1 MVTDRL
7 AAVRLAGRALW
18 ERRGQTLLIILIA
31 ALVNGTVV
39 FAAGY
44 QRQVQET
51 VVDATFATDGPGSA
65 WMLRG
70 SSTSNPGAALPDGW
84 DALFEPPVAG
94 QVAPLSW
101 VTPRYPLG
109 IGGVLSTRSDICAH
123 LVFVTGHCPTGT
135 DEVAVSAA
143 DADRFG
149 IRAGQRVRVQS
160 SISTPV
166 SVTVVA
172 IYRPRDQAEGYWFGN
187 PPTGS
192 SGFDT
197 RDQPRSNPLI
207 TVGDVAAD
215 VPGAQRTLDLR
226 LDRAVADVDRLPAIR
241 EATATLVSTAP
252 RDGIILTT
260 GIPQSL
266 ARIAAERVR
275 AAAGLSLT
283 MAQLTALVVV
293 VVALLASVAIAAER
307 GELGLARLR
316 GLSGRRA
323 GRQTI
328 GRWALAVSLGWLLGW
343 LPAMAALWYVAARL
357 PDGTVPVVAFVPLA
371 AGAALLLM
379 IAAIVPAT
387 RTLVRR
393 PVIELLRTSSP
404 AAHDRV
410 LRELVVDVAVIVAAA
425 SGLLVA
431 LQSGASSLLGLLVP
445 SLLAV
450 AIGIAL
456 GRLVTW
462 LADRARRRRT
472 RTGDRAGGLLTAILV
487 GRLRGVRLA
496 MVTVSL
502 TTAFVVF
509 AVQVQTIG
517 STVRLHEAEV
527 RTGATAVL
535 TVDGEPSDLLHAL
548 DELDPSHATDRA
560 TMTAVVVT
568 RRADATATRGM
579 FVEPAAF
586 AALAFGAERAAGP
599 GDWQR
604 IAAPTTRPVDLS
616 GDTLSLTIGPHGAL
630 GGTADGDP
638 ARVGRRAVVGL
649 GYLDA
654 AGTRRTLNLGTI
666 TLDRSGAQS
675 LRRPIE
681 CTASCRLLQ
690 LTVAPDGPMRGALP
704 VTALAVG
711 PGLGSGSSGSGSSGS
726 VSVARSVDLGSASD
740 WTQAPTV
747 GPGAEVAARPGDPGL
762 VLAVSSGGGQVAVQQ
777 AWAPAVLPVL
787 TAEDVRL
794 GVAPTIAAPGGTPVA
809 VDAVARAQDA
819 IPRELAGVAV
829 ADLEAARRNGYLT
842 ATPET
847 SVQVWL
853 SAAASER
860 VDAISA
866 ELAGRGLQVTS
877 VDRLDTA
884 LAAQRLTA
892 AALTGAVTPLLAALA
907 LVFGSLAIAL
917 TAAGQREVLGRDLA
931 ALRLAG
937 VADRVLRRALLRTY
951 VWPVLV
957 AVLAGVLAG
966 TIGCLLVAGALPV
979 LPDRSSA
986 IHPDLSLR
994 LPALAL
1000 SVLGCLGVL
1009 VAVAAGSAVLILG
1022 RSRESP
1028 GSPVHRQG
1036 GRR

>member
-18 ERRGQTLLIILIA
+18 ERRGQTLLIIVIA
-31 ALVNGTVV
+31 ALINGTVV

-84 DALFEPPVAG
+84 DALFESPVAG

-109 IGGVLSTRSDICAH
+109 IGGVLSTRTDICAH

-149 IRAGQRVRVQS
+149 TRAGQRVRVQS
-160 SISTPV
+160 SISAPV

-275 AAAGLSLT
+275 TAAGLSLT

-343 LPAMAALWYVAARL
+343 LPAMAALRYVADRL
-357 PDGTVPVVAFVPLA
+357 PDETVPVVAFVPLA

-379 IAAIVPAT
+379 IAAIMPAT

-404 AAHDRV
+404 AAHDRG

-450 AIGIAL
+450 ALGIAL

-527 RTGATAVL
+527 RTGATAVV

-616 GDTLSLTIGPHGAL
+616 GDTLSLTIGSHGAL

-654 AGTRRTLNLGTI
+654 AGTRRMLNLGTI
-666 TLDRSGAQS
+666 TLDRSGAQN

-711 PGLGSGSSGSGSSGS
+711 PSGSGSS
-726 VSVARSVDLGSASD
+726 AS
-740 WTQAPTV
+740 
-747 GPGAEVAARPGDPGL
+747 G
-762 VLAVSSGGGQVAVQQ
+762 SSGFR
-777 AWAPAVLPVL
+777 VLGFRVL
-787 TAEDVRL
+787 GFRVVRF
-794 GVAPTIAAPGGTPVA
+794 
-809 VDAVARAQDA
+809 
-819 IPRELAGVAV
+819 
-829 ADLEAARRNGYLT
+829 
-842 ATPET
+842 
-847 SVQVWL
+847 
-853 SAAASER
+853 
-860 VDAISA
+860 
-866 ELAGRGLQVTS
+866 
-877 VDRLDTA
+877 
-884 LAAQRLTA
+884 
-892 AALTGAVTPLLAALA
+892 AAL
-907 LVFGSLAIAL
+907 
-917 TAAGQREVLGRDLA
+917 GRP
-931 ALRLAG
+931 RF
-937 VADRVLRRALLRTY
+937 
-951 VWPVLV
+951 
-957 AVLAGVLAG
+957 
-966 TIGCLLVAGALPV
+966 C
-979 LPDRSSA
+979 
-986 IHPDLSLR
+986 
-994 LPALAL
+994 
-1000 SVLGCLGVL
+1000 
-1009 VAVAAGSAVLILG
+1009 
-1022 RSRESP
+1022 E
-1028 GSPVHRQG
+1028 
-1036 GRR
+1036 